1 MQEITLSLTTCYP
14 GKGADPV
21 TRAWS
26 RLRPVKWVIATRSE
40 ANGQY
45 LFNYCALHSR
55 EPLNLLTSLLLRL
68 RAGSQFS
75 DSIIDSP
82 GVSDPPVAL
91 PAFSLEIATILP
103 VSSLHHEEVSG

>member
-1 MQEITLSLTTCYP
+1 MVQIIWVV
-14 GKGADPV
+14 A
-21 TRAWS
+21 TRA
-26 RLRPVKWVIATRSE
+26 E

-55 EPLNLLTSLLLRL
+55 EPLNLRTSLHLRL